1 MMTSYRSSDHK
12 QQPRY
17 PAERSDLQCGDCSAL
32 LQLRETPKGT
42 FYGCTRYPA
51 CRGCVGAH
59 PDGSPVGTPADAATR
74 RARHLTHELFD
85 KLWRDGYMSRMGA
98 YTWMQEKLGM
108 SVDEAHIG
116 QFDIPTCRRLYALVR
131 DYLRLLSADPLHQE
145 RAKLRLALISHFG
158 HNKRARRRAHEWL
171 GGVLG
176 IKGGVRIGELS
187 REHCYAANVALMK
200 VQNEQFWGVG
210 VVSVADADD
219 GGHEYMFDDEPL
231 PTGCD

>member
-1 MMTSYRSSDHK
+1 MTTTSSER

-17 PAERSDLQCGDCSAL
+17 PAERRDLRCGDCSAL

-59 PDGSPVGTPADAATR
+59 PDGSPVGTPANAATR

-85 KLWRDGYMSRMGA
+85 RLWREGYMSRMGA
-98 YTWMQEKLGM
+98 YHWMQEKLGM

-116 QFDIPTCRRLYALVR
+116 NFDIPTCRRLYALAR
-131 DYLRLLSADPLHQE
+131 DYLRLLSVDPLHQE
-145 RAKLRLALISHFG
+145 QAKLRLALVAHFG
-158 HNKRARRRAHEWL
+158 HNNRARRRARKWL

-176 IKGGVRIGELS
+176 IDGDARISELS
-187 REHCYAANVALMK
+187 MEHCYAANVALAK
-200 VQNEQFWGVG
+200 VKHDQFWGVG
-210 VVSVADADD
+210 VASMTDPIDD
-219 GGHEYMFDDEPL
+219 MHKHQWDDECL